1 MKRILFA
8 ITALTA
14 ITISACNNSDKS
26 KEGHDMSEMGSD
38 TSKNKSEAK
47 DVEAPVVNA
56 TFPNLD
62 PKLSAD
68 IKTIIDHYIHI
79 KTALVNDDA
88 KEAASGGKAM
98 AEAMAKLDKSL
109 FTADQKKVY
118 EDNEEDLREHAEHI
132 DANANNIVHQREH
145 FAMMSEDVYAIA
157 KAYGGGRTLY
167 HDHCPMYN
175 ENKGALW
182 LSESAE
188 IKNPY
193 YGSKMLTCGK
203 VQEKLN

>member
-8 ITALTA
+8 ITAIAT
-14 ITISACNNSDKS
+14 ITIGACNSGDKS
-26 KEGHDMSEMGSD
+26 KEGHDMSKMDND
-38 TSKNKSEAK
+38 TSKNKDDVK
-47 DVEAPVVNA
+47 DVDAPVVNA
-56 TFPNLD
+56 TFANLD

-68 IKTIIDHYIHI
+68 IKSIVDHYIHI
-79 KTALVNDDA
+79 KTALANDDA

-98 AEAMAKLDKSL
+98 ADAMAKLDKSL
-109 FTADQKKVY
+109 FAADQKKVY
-118 EDNEEDLREHAEHI
+118 EDNEDDLREHAEHI
-132 DANANNIVHQREH
+132 DANASNITHQREH
-145 FAMMSEDVYAIA
+145 FAMMSEDVYAIV